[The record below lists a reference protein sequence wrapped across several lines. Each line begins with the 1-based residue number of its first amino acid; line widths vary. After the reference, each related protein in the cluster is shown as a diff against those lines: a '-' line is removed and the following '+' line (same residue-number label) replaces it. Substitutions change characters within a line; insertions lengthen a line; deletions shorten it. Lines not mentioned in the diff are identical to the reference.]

1 MFKQVLVPL
10 DGSHLAEAALPAALV
25 LAQKLQIP
33 ITLTHVIERDAPRK
47 IHGEPHLA
55 NEAEARA
62 YLDQIAARAFPA
74 ELRVKCH
81 VHTSAVSDVARS
93 LVEHAGEFGADLIVM
108 CTHGRSGL
116 RGWLFGALAQQVLNL
131 GPTPVLLIHPTESG
145 AAPAFAC
152 RRLLVPLDGNPDHE
166 RGLAVAV
173 NLAQVCAASLQLL
186 MVVHTV
192 GTLSG
197 QRAATARLLPGTTL
211 ALLELKEQQAGAY
224 LQQHLA
230 QLQATGLTATALVSR
245 GEPARVIGQTAR
257 RAQADLIV
265 LGTHGK
271 TSLAAF
277 WAGSITPK
285 VVSQP
290 HVPLLL
296 VPVGEA
302 GTGL

>member
-1 MFKQVLVPL
+1 MFKQLLVPL

-25 LAQKLQIP
+25 LAQKLQAS
-33 ITLTHVIERDAPRK
+33 ITLMHVIERDAPRK

-55 NEAEARA
+55 NEMEARA
-62 YLDQIAARAFPA
+62 YLDRVAALAFSA
-74 ELRVKCH
+74 EVRVKSH

-93 LVEHAGEFGADLIVM
+93 LVEHAGEFKADLIVM

-116 RGWLFGALAQQVLNL
+116 RGLLFGALAQQILNL
-131 GPTPVLLIHPTESG
+131 GPTPVLLIHPTETG

-166 RGLAVAV
+166 QGLAVAV
-173 NLAQVCAASLQLL
+173 SLAQTCAATLQLV

-211 ALLELKEQQAGAY
+211 ALLELKEQQAVAY
-224 LQQHLA
+224 LQPHLA
-230 QLQATGLTATALVSR
+230 HLQAVGLTAAALVLR
-245 GEPARVIGQTAR
+245 GEPARVIVQTAR
-257 RAQADLIV
+257 QVQADLIV
-265 LGTHGK
+265 LSTHGK

-277 WAGSITPK
+277 WAGSITPR
-285 VVSQP
+285 VASQP

-296 VPVGEA
+296 VPVGA
-302 GTGL
+302 AAMGL

>member
-1 MFKQVLVPL
+1 MFKQLLVPL
-10 DGSHLAEAALPAALV
+10 DGSHLAEAALPAASY
-25 LAQKLQIP
+25 LAQKLQAS
-33 ITLTHVIERDAPRK
+33 ITLAHVIERDAPRK

-55 NEAEARA
+55 NEIEACA
-62 YLDQIAARAFPA
+62 YLDQVAARAFPA

-116 RGWLFGALAQQVLNL
+116 RGLLFGALAQQVLNL

-152 RRLLVPLDGNPDHE
+152 RRLLVPLDGDPDHE

-173 NLAQVCAASLQLL
+173 SLAQLCAATLQLV
-186 MVVHTV
+186 MAVHTV

-197 QRAATARLLPGTTL
+197 QRAAMAKLLPGTTL
-211 ALLELKEQQAGAY
+211 ALLDLKQEQAVAY
-224 LQQHLA
+224 LQQHLV
-230 QLQATGLTATALVSR
+230 QLQAAGLTAAALVSR
-245 GEPARVIGQTAR
+245 GEPAQVIVQSAR
-257 RAQADLIV
+257 QAQADLIV

-271 TSLAAF
+271 SSLDAF

-296 VPVGEA
+296 VPVGAVEA
-302 GTGL
+302 GL